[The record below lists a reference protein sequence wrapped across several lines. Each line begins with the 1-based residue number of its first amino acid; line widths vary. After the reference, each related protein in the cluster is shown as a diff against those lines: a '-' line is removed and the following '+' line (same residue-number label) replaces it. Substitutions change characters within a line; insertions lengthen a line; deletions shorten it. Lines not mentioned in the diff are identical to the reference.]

1 MKHRIHTDSLNRE
14 FRLLRNRIE
23 AEIQSPA
30 VILVTSAT
38 QRDGASLTAYGL
50 AESMSNT
57 RQRTA
62 LITTA
67 SPVEQQSF
75 TGTEQPVQRRRAS
88 DRLAGDEAGS
98 GGLKIVSISHERLT
112 TISRA
117 NVASLIADLR
127 AEYDFI
133 VIDGGDL
140 PNNSFALL
148 LVALT
153 DAVLVTF
160 LAGRQQTP
168 QDRVMLDTLER
179 SESKMLGI
187 VMTDQNS
194 IDHFTQ
200 TADGA
205 AETQSQVAVK
215 KPSLNPFVQH
225 LEVARQR
232 IGKPS

>member
-1 MKHRIHTDSLNRE
+1 MKHRIQTDSMTRE

-50 AESMSNT
+50 AESMSKT
-57 RQRTA
+57 HQRTA

-67 SPVEQQSF
+67 APIEPLGVPASGEPVL
-75 TGTEQPVQRRRAS
+75 RRRAS
-88 DRLAGDEAGS
+88 DRLGGS
-98 GGLKIVSISHERLT
+98 NEQAGGLKVISISQERLT

-127 AEYDFI
+127 VEHDFV
-133 VIDGGDL
+133 VIDGSDL

-148 LVALT
+148 LVTLA
-153 DAVLVTF
+153 DAALVTF
-160 LAGRQQTP
+160 LSGRQQTP

-179 SESKMLGI
+179 SETKMLGV
-187 VMTDQNS
+187 VMTDQAAV
-194 IDHFTQ
+194 DHFNQ
-200 TADGA
+200 TGDGSS
-205 AETQSQVAVK
+205 EPQQHVAVK
-215 KPSLNPFVQH
+215 KPTQNAIQR
-225 LEVARQR
+225 LEVALQR